1 MIQLRMVLLACLLTF
16 TGCLAGSY
24 NDAHSKSLTRYRE
37 AVELQR
43 LHREPKVLAGG
54 RLQVRVPKLFTAETA
69 DKPLLDDLPGF
80 CVTLQ
85 ELLAAGGGGEKMPV
99 TLSVWAPAVEAGG
112 QEDVKKRISDKIKSL
127 KDPAFT
133 AAAWGNVEI
142 PQASPSSWQVMTA
155 QGQQTFE
162 RLTAGEK
169 GVRETKSTEGTTKIW
184 LAADSDSKVCAVL
197 MWRVPQELATAVS
210 LDDLSALV
218 ARTVR
223 MSPAEQPAAPAADAP
238 AVKDDAKDAQ
248 EAKKEDAKEAAK

>member
-1 MIQLRMVLLACLLTF
+1 MMRLRVVMLSCLLALA
-16 TGCLAGSY
+16 GCLAGSY

-54 RLQVRVPKLFTAETA
+54 RLRVQVPKLFTAEIA
-69 DKPLLDDLPGF
+69 DKPPLLDDLPGF

-99 TLSVWAPAVEAGG
+99 TLSVWAPADEAGG
-112 QEDVKKRISDKIKSL
+112 LEDVKKRISDKIKAL

-133 AAAWGNVEI
+133 AAAWGTVDI
-142 PQASPSSWQVMTA
+142 PQAKPSSWAVMTA
-155 QGQQTFE
+155 QGQQPFE
-162 RLTAGEK
+162 RLAAGEK
-169 GVRETKSTEGTTKIW
+169 GVRETKSTEGTTKVW
-184 LAADSDSKVCAVL
+184 LGADPDSKVCTVL
-197 MWRVPQELATAVS
+197 MWRVPQELAAAVS
-210 LDDLSALV
+210 LDDLAALV

-238 AVKDDAKDAQ
+238 DAKEDAKDA
-248 EAKKEDAKEAAK
+248 KKADAAK